1 MIVQRLVDK
10 FSGGADYAATPF
22 KIIFNSKIHFHRVI
36 LLLIVENMT
45 KKKRLEMEIINFTA
59 AGIDVGS
66 RSHFVA
72 VGQALEDVREFGVYA
87 EDLVE
92 LCQWLLSYGITTVA
106 MESTGDYWQNLYT
119 ELIKH
124 GFEVFLCN
132 GKFTKHA
139 KGKKTDVKDS
149 RWIQKLHSLGLLTS
163 SFLPDE
169 TTEILRTY
177 CRQRTNWLDLSAS
190 ASRKMQKYLKLLN
203 FRLDVVV
210 KDVCGLTGLKIIE
223 DICKGNL
230 DPYSL
235 AEHRHYNCRK
245 PKEEIAKALHGN
257 NREDYLFGLKQEYES
272 YQFFQKK
279 IKACDKEVEKLIK
292 QHIKKDPDKQGLT
305 TSEKP
310 YKRLNKNAPE
320 IKNFNQVAFQYFGGV
335 DLMSIE
341 GVSHATVMS
350 VMSEV
355 GIEGFS
361 KFYTSKAFC
370 SWLRL
375 APNNKIS
382 GGKVLSNRIPKGS
395 NRLKIALRQAA
406 NAIGNL
412 KGTHLS
418 DFFSRIAYRKGR
430 QAAVSATARKLAV
443 IIWTMVTKKVP
454 YSPPTEYLFLDQK
467 RRMGLAK
474 KIKKQMVKFDIKP
487 EEIGIGNSLIPN
499 YNF

>member
-1 MIVQRLVDK
+1 M
-10 FSGGADYAATPF
+10 A
-22 KIIFNSKIHFHRVI
+22 
-36 LLLIVENMT
+36 
-45 KKKRLEMEIINFTA
+45 KKKKMEMEVINTNA

-66 RSHFVA
+66 RSHYVA
-72 VGQALEDVREFGVYA
+72 VGQSLEDVKEFGVYA
-87 EDLVE
+87 EGLVE
-92 LCQWLLSYGITTVA
+92 LCKWLLSYGITSVA

-119 ELIKH
+119 ELLKH
-124 GFEVFLCN
+124 GLEVALCN

-139 KGKKTDVKDS
+139 KGKKTDVKDC
-149 RWIQKLHSLGLLTS
+149 RHIQKLHALGLLDS

-169 TTEILRTY
+169 TTEKLRTY
-177 CRQRTNWLDLSAS
+177 CRQRSGMIDRSAT

-257 NREDYLFGLKQEYES
+257 NREDFLFGLKQEYEA
-272 YQFFQKK
+272 YQFYQKK
-279 IKACDKEVEKLIK
+279 IKSCDKMIEQFVKSELKKSPGKLK
-292 QHIKKDPDKQGLT
+292 LKT
-305 TSEKP
+305 TDKP
-310 YKRLNKNAPE
+310 YKRINKNAPE
-320 IKNFNQVAFQYFGGV
+320 IKNFNQVAFQYFGGI
-335 DLMSIE
+335 DLMAIE
-341 GVSHATVMS
+341 GVSHGTVLAI
-350 VMSEV
+350 MSEI
-355 GIEGFS
+355 GQNGFDKFPSS
-361 KFYTSKAFC
+361 KEFV

-412 KGTHLS
+412 KDTHLS
-418 DFFSRIAYRKGR
+418 DFFKRVAFRKGR
-430 QAAVSATARKLAV
+430 QAAVSATARKLGV

-454 YSPPTEYLFLDQK
+454 YNPPTEYLFLDQK
-467 RRMGLAK
+467 RKMGMAK
-474 KIKKQMVKFDIKP
+474 RIKKQMAKFDIKP
-487 EEIGIGNSLIPN
+487 EEIGIGNSLTPN